1 MVMIFLGYGL
11 DFVSGGLTQLQAVR
25 RMGGQAE
32 RVGGS
37 QDSAEK

>member
-1 MVMIFLGYGL
+1 MVMMFLGYGL
-11 DFVSGGLTQLQAVR
+11 DFASGGSTQLQPVR
-25 RMGGQAE
+25 RMAE

>member
-1 MVMIFLGYGL
+1 MVMIFFGYGL
-11 DFVSGGLTQLQAVR
+11 DFVSGGSTQFQAVR
-25 RMGGQAE
+25 RMAE

>member
-1 MVMIFLGYGL
+1 MQVVMIFLGYGL

-25 RMGGQAE
+25 GMVE
-32 RVGGS
+32 WVGGS